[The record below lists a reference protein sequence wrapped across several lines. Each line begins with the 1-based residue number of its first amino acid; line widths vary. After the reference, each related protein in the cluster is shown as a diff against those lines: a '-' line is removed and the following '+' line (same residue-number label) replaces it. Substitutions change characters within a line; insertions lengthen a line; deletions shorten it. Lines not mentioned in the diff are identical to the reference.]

1 MGKTVGLRSDNHS
14 CWVKYINVCH
24 VADSLTA
31 ITMQLGTKWKIAKTH
46 LWKGICQNTP
56 TTSIFVF
63 YTCSSTFG
71 VLPPLGPLTTWRAAC
86 VASNMAWSLLVW
98 LLASP
103 YHLTWPSSPLF
114 ALSTHTCCPSWGMH
128 KKEGSR
134 SDWIVPETLEV
145 TLISHHTMLEWTQAA
160 YHVVNNLKGGTQHTG
175 IDRCYYWQD
184 RSCRGV
190 F

>member
-71 VLPPLGPLTTWRAAC
+71 VLPPLRPLTTWRAAC

-103 YHLTWPSSPLF
+103 YHLTWPSTPLF
-114 ALSTHTCCPSWGMH
+114 ALYSHFVVPLEECIKRRVPDQIELSQRRWKSHYKPPYHARMDA
-128 KKEGSR
+128 SR
-134 SDWIVPETLEV
+134 IPCG
-145 TLISHHTMLEWTQAA
+145 Q
-160 YHVVNNLKGGTQHTG
+160 QP
-175 IDRCYYWQD
+175 
-184 RSCRGV
+184 
-190 F
+190 